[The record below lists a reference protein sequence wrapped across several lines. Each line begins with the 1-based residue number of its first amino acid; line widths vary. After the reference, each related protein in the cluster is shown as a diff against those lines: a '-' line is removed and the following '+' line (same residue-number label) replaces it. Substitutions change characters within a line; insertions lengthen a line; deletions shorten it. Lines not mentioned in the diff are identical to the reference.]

1 MFDSKKEKGFIPLII
16 LIAIGA
22 IIFGAGAYLVRQ
34 QLSKTKKESRTTI
47 GEEKIKRQ
55 IETKTSLPAPTPVPK
70 VELSKEQ
77 FSYQPEKQESVGSQN
92 VNPPG
97 FTINPP
103 TGYTQQTNPAYKVI
117 FFSPEKDK
125 ERVANVGDY
134 KLPARVLVNMLSLE
148 SLPGFSELEKKANF
162 SEGKM
167 LELID
172 ETTIIDV
179 KSSVILKDEPTKLA
193 GQECRI
199 LEYKASSL
207 VGGKFEVWEHV
218 YSYMFIK
225 NKHLVVISGGSLE
238 SAWTKR
244 APEIIASLNTFTFSD

>member
-1 MFDSKKEKGFIPLII
+1 MFDLKKEKGFIPLIV
-16 LIAIGA
+16 LIAMGLV
-22 IIFGAGAYLVRQ
+22 IFGSGAYLVRQ
-34 QLSKTKKESRTTI
+34 QLTKTNKENKTTI
-47 GEEKIKRQ
+47 GEEKIKKQ
-55 IETKTSLPAPTPVPK
+55 TETITSLPTPTSSPK

-103 TGYTQQTNPAYKVI
+103 AGYTKQTNPADKVL

-125 ERVANVGDY
+125 ERIANIGDY

-162 SEGKM
+162 SESKM

-172 ETTIIDV
+172 EVSIFDV
-179 KSSVILKDEPTKLA
+179 KSSVILKDESTKLA

-207 VGGKFEVWEHV
+207 AGGKFEVWEHV

-225 NKHLVVISGGSLE
+225 NKHLILVTGGSLE

-244 APEIIASLNTFTFSD
+244 APEIIASLNTFSFLD